1 MSQYNVMS
9 AVARQAQRISVVDV
23 LVDPHRRRGLRQS
36 GGELPLRA
44 KSRLIA
50 VAMPKAFSSDVVFE
64 PQPGVTAV
72 LVHALA

>member
-23 LVDPHRRRGLRQS
+23 LVDPRRRRGLRQS

-50 VAMPKAFSSDVVFE
+50 CPKAFSSDVVFE